1 MKDLQYIT
9 KFGDSTSFLN
19 KETII
24 YFLELLNEE
33 LIKKNVSGEISMVG
47 GAVMC
52 LCFGAR
58 VSTRDI
64 DAIFEPKMIIYDCVK
79 NIAMKCGLPEDWLN
93 DGVKGFLSR
102 DATFKVYREMSNLRI
117 FVASPE
123 YMLAMKCLSSR
134 LDNLDELE
142 DIKFLVKYL
151 ELTSLEQVIEIIT
164 KYYPIRMFLPKVQ
177 YTIMEILES
186 YE

>member
-1 MKDLQYIT
+1 MNDLKHIT
-9 KFGDSTSFLN
+9 KFGDDSSFLN
-19 KETII
+19 RESIVYYLK
-24 YFLELLNEE
+24 LLNEE
-33 LIKKNVSGEISMVG
+33 LEKKDVSGEIIMVG

-64 DAIFEPKMIIYDCVK
+64 DAIFEPKMIIYECAK
-79 NIAMKCGLPEDWLN
+79 NIAIKCGLPENWLN
-93 DGVKGFLSR
+93 DSVKGFLS
-102 DATFKVYREMSNLRI
+102 DVATFKIYSEMSNLRI

-142 DIKFLVKYL
+142 DIKFLIKYL
-151 ELTSLEQVIEIIT
+151 ELTTLEQTIEIIT

-186 YE
+186 NE